1 MIKVVR
7 LDDSVF
13 YLNPHQI
20 ESLESTPD
28 TVITMINGKTLVVKN
43 KIQELIK
50 SIFEYRRSLG
60 GTFAGN
66 ED

>member
-1 MIKVVR
+1 MIKVTR

-13 YLNPHQI
+13 FLNPHQI

-28 TVITMINGKTLVVKN
+28 TVVTMVSGKTLVVKN
-43 KIQELIK
+43 GIQDMIK
-50 SIFEYRRSLG
+50 SILEYRRRLG
-60 GTFAGN
+60 GSFAGN